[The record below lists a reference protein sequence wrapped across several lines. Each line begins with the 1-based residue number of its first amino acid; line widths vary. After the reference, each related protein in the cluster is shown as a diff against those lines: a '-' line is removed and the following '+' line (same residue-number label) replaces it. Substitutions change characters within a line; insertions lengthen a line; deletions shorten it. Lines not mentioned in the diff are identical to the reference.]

1 MLIQVEWLI
10 SSRLAVTME
19 AIENARRIAAQ
30 LHAERVANG
39 CDPTKPY
46 DFVKSAVESREL
58 YLEDTKPGA
67 VLLDGGRAKY
77 IPNEALVLHERCE
90 TEFENAFLAA
100 HELGHVVLGDGV
112 DCEQSPAVEMD
123 RSAEPPP
130 DSEYRVVDY
139 GRLQRREIQMD
150 LFAREFLLPRQ
161 YVRNLHV
168 DQGLSASE
176 IARRHGAPFEVVAQ
190 QLLDAVLLPPCVDI
204 GEVLKAERP
213 LNPQQEKAALHRGD
227 ALLVEA
233 GPGTGKTQ
241 TLTSRVGSLLD
252 EDIDPRKILLL
263 TFSNKAAAEMADR
276 IAKKNQKGAAAM
288 WIGTF
293 HSFGLDIVRRFRQEL
308 GFEKDPRLLDRTEAV
323 ELLEEEFP
331 RFGLK
336 HYRNIYDPVQL
347 IDSILDAI
355 SRAKDEVVDAA
366 NYRQL
371 AIAMHENAKL
381 HNNREKIEVAEKC
394 LEIAEVYD
402 AYERI
407 KESKQLIDFGD
418 LVLRPVK
425 LLESQAA
432 IRDKIESTYQHVL
445 VDEYQ
450 DVNRSSVRLLKC
462 LLPTGANLWVVGD
475 AKQSIYRFRGASS
488 FNMKRFGSDDFPG
501 GQRLSLTVNYRSVP
515 EITEAFSN
523 FAASMPHSKS
533 EATLSIEPNR
543 ESIGANAELRTVAY
557 AEEEAP
563 AIAEAIEE
571 MRAKGYAYRDQA
583 VLCTGNGK
591 LAKFAADLEAIGIPV
606 LFLGNLFER
615 REVRDLLAFLS
626 LLVDRRATGL
636 LRIGR
641 LDDFRLSLSDIAA
654 TIEGLRA
661 EQPQDSDWRC
671 RIDSL
676 EEVSPAGKATLRTIA
691 NTVHGFNNASSPW
704 SVLATVLFDRT
715 RLGVEFANASAVKD
729 RTAAITVWQLM
740 NFLKHQ
746 PAGKGL
752 PIPRVLDRIR
762 RLVRLGDDKELRKI
776 PEVASGLDGI
786 RLLTVHGS
794 KGLEFPVVH
803 FPGLNNTSLPRGFR
817 RSNCPAP
824 DGMIE
829 GATEEPDL
837 HDRKSHDEEQQCLF
851 FVALSRARDRLIG
864 YAPTRKS
871 NNYKWSVTPFIDEL
885 GQAIVR
891 RHVKPKSEFH
901 AAIDDLQI
909 DFSIEGPCNFSA
921 DQIGLYESCRR
932 RFFYTHILQIGG
944 RRKST
949 PFMLMHEAVRVLCD
963 EFVSKNVRNIADDEL
978 REKIESQFQSVG
990 LDEHGYTA
998 NFCDSAIQLLKYF
1011 LSTRDIGDAV
1021 TPTTV
1026 AITINGDQLT
1036 FEPDDCF
1043 WVSDSG
1049 GHRFRAV
1056 RTGGYK
1062 PKVDDLAAAALLLAA
1077 NEHVKASEVEFV
1089 HLSDQDI
1096 RPITITPE
1104 KLETKTE
1111 LLGQVLSLIRLGS
1124 FEPTFDERACPSCP
1138 AYFVCGEVP
1147 SGPLRKT
1154 F

>member
-1 MLIQVEWLI
+1 MLIQVDWQI
-10 SSRLAVTME
+10 SLRLVVTMD
-19 AIENARRIAAQ
+19 AIENARRIATQ
-30 LHAERVANG
+30 LHAERVARG

-46 DFVKSAVESREL
+46 DFVKSAIESREL
-58 YLEDTKPGA
+58 YLEGTKPGA

-90 TEFENAFLAA
+90 SEFENAFLAA

-112 DCEQSPAVEMD
+112 DCEQSPAIEMD

-130 DSEYRVVDY
+130 DAEYRVVDY

-176 IARRHGAPFEVVAQ
+176 IAKRHGAPFEVVAQ
-190 QLLDAVLLPPCVDI
+190 QLLDAVLLPPCVDS

-241 TLTSRVGSLLD
+241 TLTSRVASLLD
-252 EDIDPRKILLL
+252 DGIDPRKILLL

-276 IAKKNQKGAAAM
+276 IAKKNPAGAAAM

-371 AIAMHENAKL
+371 AIAMHEKAKSQ
-381 HNNREKIEVAEKC
+381 NNLEKIEAAEKC

-425 LLESQAA
+425 LLESQEA
-432 IRDKIESTYQHVL
+432 IRDKIASTYQHVL

-462 LLPTGANLWVVGD
+462 LSPSGEDLWVVGD
-475 AKQSIYRFRGASS
+475 SKQSIYRFRGASS
-488 FNMKRFGSDDFPG
+488 FNMKRFGVDDFPG
-501 GQRLSLTVNYRSVP
+501 GQRLSLNVNYRSVP
-515 EITEAFSN
+515 EITDVFSK
-523 FAASMPHSKS
+523 FAARMPQSIS
-533 EATLSIEPNR
+533 GATGSIEPSR
-543 ESIGANAELRTVAY
+543 ESIGANAELRTVDRA
-557 AEEEAP
+557 ADEAP

-571 MRAKGYAYRDQA
+571 LRAKGYAYRDQA

-591 LAKFAADLEAIGIPV
+591 LAKFAADLEALGIPV

-641 LDDFRLSLSDIAA
+641 LDDFRLPLSDVAA
-654 TIEGLRA
+654 TIEGLRT
-661 EQPQDSDWRC
+661 ESPQDSHWHS

-676 EEVSPAGKATLRTIA
+676 ETVSVTGKVTLRRIASTIQGFD
-691 NTVHGFNNASSPW
+691 NTSSPW
-704 SVLATVLFDRT
+704 IVLAKVLFDRT
-715 RLGVEFANASAVKD
+715 RLGVELAKASAVKD
-729 RTAAITVWQLM
+729 RTAAIAVWQLM

-762 RLVRLGDDKELRKI
+762 RLVRLGDDKELRKL

-794 KGLEFPVVH
+794 KGLEFPVIH
-803 FPGLNNTSLPRGFR
+803 FPGLNSTSLPKSFR
-817 RSNCPAP
+817 RPDCPVP

-829 GATEEPDL
+829 GAAGDQIL
-837 HDRKSHDEEQQCLF
+837 HERNSHYEEQKCLF

-864 YAPTRKS
+864 YAPTLMAGNRR
-871 NNYKWSVTPFIDEL
+871 WSLTPFVADL
-885 GQAIVR
+885 GNAIVK
-891 RHVKPKSEFH
+891 RHVRPTHKSD
-901 AAIDDLQI
+901 AAEDDLLI
-909 DFSIEGPCNFSA
+909 DFAIEGPCNFSA
-921 DQIGLYESCRR
+921 DQIGLFESCRR

-944 RRKST
+944 RRKTT
-949 PFMLMHEAVRVLCD
+949 PFMLMHEAVRALCE
-963 EFVSKNVRNIADDEL
+963 EFVTKNVSKITDDEL

-990 LDEHGYTA
+990 LNEHGYTS
-998 NFCDSAIQLLKYF
+998 NFRAHAIRLLKYF
-1011 LSTRDIGDAV
+1011 LSTRDIGDPV
-1021 TPTTV
+1021 KPTTV

-1043 WVSDSG
+1043 LVSDSG

-1056 RTGGYK
+1056 KTGGYK

-1077 NEHVKASEVEFV
+1077 NEHVAASEVEFV

-1096 RPITITPE
+1096 TPITITYE

-1111 LLGQVLSLIRLGS
+1111 LLRQVLSSIRSGS
-1124 FEPTFDERACPSCP
+1124 FEAKSDERVCPSCP

-1147 SGPLRKT
+1147 NGPLRKT

>member
-1 MLIQVEWLI
+1 MD
-10 SSRLAVTME
+10 
-19 AIENARRIAAQ
+19 AIENARQIATQ
-30 LHAERVANG
+30 LHAERVSKG

-46 DFVKSAVESREL
+46 NFVKSAIESREL
-58 YLEDTKPGA
+58 FLEDTKPGA

-90 TEFENAFLAA
+90 SEFENAFLAA
-100 HELGHVVLGDGV
+100 HELGHVVLGDGA
-112 DCEQSPAVEMD
+112 DCEQSPAIEMD

-130 DSEYRVVDY
+130 DAEYRVVDY

-176 IARRHGAPFEVVAQ
+176 IAKRHGAPFEVVAQ
-190 QLLDAVLLPPCVDI
+190 QLLDAVLLPPCVDS
-204 GEVLKAERP
+204 GEFFSAERP
-213 LNPQQEKAALHRGD
+213 LNPQQEKAALHHGD

-241 TLTSRVGSLLD
+241 TLTSRVASLLD
-252 EDIDPRKILLL
+252 DGIDPRKILLL

-276 IAKKNQKGAAAM
+276 IAKKNPEGAAAM

-371 AIAMHENAKL
+371 AIAMHENAKSQGNL
-381 HNNREKIEVAEKC
+381 DKIEAAEKC

-432 IRDKIESTYQHVL
+432 IRDKIASTYQHVL

-462 LLPTGANLWVVGD
+462 LSPTGENLWVVGD
-475 AKQSIYRFRGASS
+475 SKQSIYRFRGASS
-488 FNMKRFGSDDFPG
+488 LNMKRFGVDDFPG
-501 GQRLSLTVNYRSVP
+501 GQRLSLNVNYRSVP
-515 EITEAFSN
+515 EITEVFSN
-523 FAASMPHSKS
+523 FAARMPQSIS
-533 EATLSIEPNR
+533 GATGSIEPSR
-543 ESIGANAELRTVAY
+543 ESIGANAELRTVDRA
-557 AEEEAP
+557 ADEAP

-571 MRAKGYAYRDQA
+571 LRAKGYAYRDQA

-591 LAKFAADLEAIGIPV
+591 LAKFAVDLESLGIPV
-606 LFLGNLFER
+606 LFLGNIFER

-641 LDDFRLSLSDIAA
+641 LDDFRLTLSDVAA
-654 TIEGLRA
+654 TIEGLRT
-661 EQPQDSDWRC
+661 ESPQDSHWHS

-676 EEVSPAGKATLRTIA
+676 DTVSVTGKVTLRSIASTIQ
-691 NTVHGFNNASSPW
+691 GFDNESSPW
-704 SVLATVLFDRT
+704 IVLATVIFDRT
-715 RLGVEFANASAVKD
+715 RLGVELAKASAVTD
-729 RTAAITVWQLM
+729 QTAAIAVWQLM

-762 RLVRLGDDKELRKI
+762 RLVRLGDDKELRKL

-794 KGLEFPVVH
+794 KGLEFPVIH
-803 FPGLNNTSLPRGFR
+803 FPGLNNTSLPKSFR
-817 RSNCPAP
+817 RPDCPVP
-824 DGMIE
+824 GGMIE
-829 GATEEPDL
+829 GATEGPDL
-837 HDRKSHDEEQQCLF
+837 HDRKSHNEEQQCLF

-871 NNYKWSVTPFIDEL
+871 NNHKWSLTPFIDEL

-891 RHVKPKSEFH
+891 KHIKPKSKINAEKV
-901 AAIDDLQI
+901 DLPI
-909 DFSIEGPCNFSA
+909 EFSIEGPCNFSA

-944 RRKST
+944 RRKTT
-949 PFMLMHEAVRVLCD
+949 PFMLMHEAVRALCE
-963 EFVSKNVRNIADDEL
+963 EFVTKNVSKITDDEL
-978 REKIESQFQSVG
+978 REKIGSQFQSVG
-990 LDEHGYTA
+990 LDEHGYTL
-998 NFCDSAIQLLKYF
+998 NFRAHAIRLLKYF
-1011 LSTRDIGDAV
+1011 VSTRDIGDPV
-1021 TPTTV
+1021 KPTTV
-1026 AITINGDQLT
+1026 AITIDGDQLT

-1043 WVSDSG
+1043 LVADG
-1049 GHRFRAV
+1049 DGHRFRAV
-1056 RTGGYK
+1056 KTGGYK

-1077 NEHVKASEVEFV
+1077 NEHVAASEVEFV

-1096 RPITITPE
+1096 TPITITHE
-1104 KLETKTE
+1104 KLKTKTE
-1111 LLGQVLSLIRLGS
+1111 LLRQVLSSIRSGS
-1124 FEPTFDERACPSCP
+1124 FEAKSDERICPSCP

>member
-1 MLIQVEWLI
+1 MLIQVAWQILL
-10 SSRLAVTME
+10 RLVVTMD
-19 AIENARRIAAQ
+19 AIENARRTATQ
-30 LHAERVANG
+30 LHAERVAKG
-39 CDPTKPY
+39 GDPANPY
-46 DFVKSAVESREL
+46 DFVKSEIESREL
-58 YLEDTKPGA
+58 YLEGTKPGA

-77 IPNEALVLHERCE
+77 IPNEGLILHEKCDS
-90 TEFENAFLAA
+90 EFENAFLAA

-112 DCEQSPAVEMD
+112 DSEQSPAIEMD

-130 DSEYRVVDY
+130 DAEYRVVDY

-150 LFAREFLLPRQ
+150 LFAREFLLPRK
-161 YVRNLHV
+161 YVRELHV
-168 DQGLSASE
+168 DHGLTASE
-176 IARRHGAPFEVVAQ
+176 IANRHGAPFEVVAQ
-190 QLLDAVLLPPCVDI
+190 QLLDAVLLPPSVD
-204 GEVLKAERP
+204 GDEAVRAERP
-213 LNPQQEKAALHRGD
+213 LNLQQEKAALHRGN

-241 TLTSRVGSLLD
+241 TLTSRVASLLD
-252 EDIDPRKILLL
+252 DGIDPRKILLL

-276 IAKKNQKGAAAM
+276 IAKKNREGAAAM

-336 HYRNIYDPVQL
+336 HYRNIYDPVPL
-347 IDSILDAI
+347 IDNILDAI

-371 AIAMHENAKL
+371 AIAMHENAKSKGNL
-381 HNNREKIEVAEKC
+381 EKIEAAEKC

-402 AYERI
+402 AYESI
-407 KESKQLIDFGD
+407 KESRQLIDFGD

-425 LLESQAA
+425 LLESQQA
-432 IRDKIESTYQHVL
+432 IRDKIAGTYQHVL

-462 LLPTGANLWVVGD
+462 LSPIGENLWVVGD

-501 GQRLSLTVNYRSVP
+501 GQRLSLNVNYRSVP

-523 FAASMPHSKS
+523 FAASMPQSIS
-533 EATLSIEPNR
+533 GAAGSIEPSR
-543 ESIGANAELRTVAY
+543 ESIGANAELRTVDRA
-557 AEEEAP
+557 ADEAP

-571 MRAKGYAYRDQA
+571 LRLKGYAYRDQA

-591 LAKFAADLEAIGIPV
+591 LASFAGDLEALGIPV

-626 LLVDRRATGL
+626 LLIDRRATGL
-636 LRIGR
+636 LRVGR
-641 LDDFRLSLSDIAA
+641 LEGFQLSLSDVAA
-654 TIEGLRA
+654 TIKELRT
-661 EQPQDSDWRC
+661 EPPQDSDWQS
-671 RIDSL
+671 RIDTL
-676 EEVSPAGKATLRTIA
+676 ETVSTEGKATLRSIGNTIQ
-691 NTVHGFNNASSPW
+691 GFDNASSPW
-704 SVLATVLFDRT
+704 IVLATVLFDRT
-715 RLGVEFANASAVKD
+715 RLGVELSKASAVKD
-729 RTAAITVWQLM
+729 RTTAIAVWQLM

-762 RLVRLGDDKELRKI
+762 RLVRLGDDKELRKL
-776 PEVASGLDGI
+776 PEVASGIDGI

-794 KGLEFPVVH
+794 KGLEFPVIH
-803 FPGLNNTSLPRGFR
+803 FPGLNNTSLPKSFR
-817 RSNCPAP
+817 RPDCPAP

-829 GATEEPDL
+829 GATEDPDL

-871 NNYKWSVTPFIDEL
+871 NNHKWSLTPFIDEL

-891 RHVKPKSEFH
+891 RHVKPKSEIH
-901 AAIDDLQI
+901 GAKDDFLI

-944 RRKST
+944 RRKTT
-949 PFMLMHEAVRVLCD
+949 PFMLMHEAVRGLCE
-963 EFVSKNVRNIADDEL
+963 EFVAKNVRKITDDEL

-990 LDEHGYTA
+990 LDEHGYTS
-998 NFCDSAIQLLKYF
+998 NFRVHAIRLLQYF

-1021 TPTTV
+1021 NPITV
-1026 AITINGDQLT
+1026 AITINGDQIT

-1043 WVSDSG
+1043 LVADSG

-1056 RTGGYK
+1056 KTGGYK
-1062 PKVDDLAAAALLLAA
+1062 PKVDDLAASALLLSA
-1077 NEHVKASEVEFV
+1077 NEHVAASEVEFV

-1096 RPITITPE
+1096 RPITITFE

-1111 LLGQVLSLIRLGS
+1111 LLRQVLSSIRSGS
-1124 FEPTFDERACPSCP
+1124 FEPTFDKRGCPSCP
-1138 AYFVCGEVP
+1138 AFFVCGEVP
-1147 SGPLRKT
+1147 RGPLRKT

>member
-1 MLIQVEWLI
+1 MLIQVEWL
-10 SSRLAVTME
+10 SSWRLVVTMD

-46 DFVKSAVESREL
+46 DFVKSAIESREL

-90 TEFENAFLAA
+90 SEFENAFLAA

-112 DCEQSPAVEMD
+112 DCEQSPAIEMD

-130 DSEYRVVDY
+130 DAEYRVVDY

-161 YVRNLHV
+161 YVRNMHV
-168 DQGLSASE
+168 DQGLCASE
-176 IARRHGAPFEVVAQ
+176 IARRHGAPFEVVVQ
-190 QLLDAVLLPPCVDI
+190 QLLDAVLLLPCVDV
-204 GEVLKAERP
+204 GEALKPERP
-213 LNPQQEKAALHRGD
+213 LNTQQEQAALHRGN

-241 TLTSRVGSLLD
+241 TLTSRVESLLN
-252 EDIDPRKILLL
+252 EGIDPRKILLL

-276 IAKKNQKGAAAM
+276 IAKKNPEEAAAM

-293 HSFGLDIVRRFRQEL
+293 HSFGLDIFRRFRQEL

-371 AIAMHENAKL
+371 AIAMHENAKSN
-381 HNNREKIEVAEKC
+381 NNREKIEAAEKC

-418 LVLRPVK
+418 LVLRPVM
-425 LLESQAA
+425 LLESQEA
-432 IRDKIESTYQHVL
+432 IRDKIASTYQHVL

-462 LLPTGANLWVVGD
+462 LSPSGEDLWVVGD
-475 AKQSIYRFRGASS
+475 SKQSIYRFRGASS

-501 GQRLSLTVNYRSVP
+501 GQRLTLTVNYRSVP
-515 EITEAFSN
+515 EITKAFSN
-523 FAASMPHSKS
+523 FAASMPHGKS
-533 EATLSIEPNR
+533 GATLSIEPNR
-543 ESIGANAELRTVAY
+543 ESIGANAELRTVDY

-571 MRAKGYAYRDQA
+571 LRAKGYAYRDQA

-591 LAKFAADLEAIGIPV
+591 LAKFAADLETLGVPV

-626 LLVDRRATGL
+626 LLIDGRATGL
-636 LRIGR
+636 LRVGR
-641 LDDFRLSLSDIAA
+641 LDDFRLSLSDVAA
-654 TIEGLRA
+654 TIEGLSA
-661 EQPQDSDWRC
+661 AQPQDSDWRS

-676 EEVSPAGKATLRTIA
+676 EELSPAGKATLRKIA
-691 NTVHGFNNASSPW
+691 NTLHSFDNTSSPW
-704 SVLATVLFDRT
+704 RVLATVLFDRT
-715 RLGVEFANASAVKD
+715 RLGMEFANASVVKD
-729 RTAAITVWQLM
+729 QAAAIAVWQLM

-776 PEVASGLDGI
+776 PEVAAGLDGI
-786 RLLTVHGS
+786 RLLTVHGA

-803 FPGLNNTSLPRGFR
+803 LPGLNSTSLPKSFR
-817 RSNCPAP
+817 RPDCPTP

-829 GATEEPDL
+829 GATEDPDL
-837 HDRKSHDEEQQCLF
+837 HDRKSHDEEEQCLF

-871 NNYKWSVTPFIDEL
+871 NNHRRSLTPFIDAL
-885 GQAIVR
+885 GQAIIR
-891 RHVKPKSEFH
+891 KYVKPKSEFH
-901 AAIDDLQI
+901 AAKDDFQI
-909 DFSIEGPCNFSA
+909 DFSIEGHCNFSA
-921 DQIGLYESCRR
+921 AQIGLYESCRR
-932 RFFYTHILQIGG
+932 RFFYTHILKIGG

-949 PFMLMHEAVRVLCD
+949 PFMLMHEAVRGLCE
-963 EFVSKNVRNIADDEL
+963 EFVSKNVRSITDDEL

-990 LDEHGYTA
+990 LDEHGYAA
-998 NFCDSAIQLLKYF
+998 NFSAYAAQLLNYF
-1011 LSTRDIGDAV
+1011 LSTRDIGEAV
-1021 TPTTV
+1021 KPTIV
-1026 AITINGDQLT
+1026 GISINGDQLT
-1036 FEPDDCF
+1036 FQPDDCF
-1043 WVSDSG
+1043 LLVDSG
-1049 GHRFRAV
+1049 RYRFRAIK
-1056 RTGGYK
+1056 TGGYK

-1077 NEHVKASEVEFV
+1077 NEHVAASEVEFV

-1096 RPITITPE
+1096 RSITINPE
-1104 KLETKTE
+1104 KLKAKTE
-1111 LLGQVLSLIRLGS
+1111 LLGQVLSSIRRGS
-1124 FEPTFDERACPSCP
+1124 FEPTFDERVCPSCP

-1147 SGPLRKT
+1147 RGPLRKKS
-1154 F
+1154 